1 MLQELIRNLAYKK
14 TALLLT
20 YRRFGSNFSIAFAWI
35 IVFFLLKSSLRVVR
49 LCVRAY
55 VCVTIAK
62 NNSSWTDDIE
72 EIKVNFQILLDDLW
86 SDEDDACKDLVSKLL
101 SKNPSGQQPT
111 LHYGAKI

>member
-1 MLQELIRNLAYKK
+1 MVPLLPESRDAAAVQESGAH
-14 TALLLT
+14 ASLT
-20 YRRFGSNFSIAFAWI
+20 YIDEVS
-35 IVFFLLKSSLRVVR
+35 
-49 LCVRAY
+49 
-55 VCVTIAK
+55 
-62 NNSSWTDDIE
+62 E